1 MAEEQQQEPHK
12 TEQFR
17 FGLIGFYASCAGVA
31 LGAAVAAA
39 GFMWWES
46 VAALVVGSLIT
57 AGSTVGC
64 FLSLTAARR

>member
-1 MAEEQQQEPHK
+1 MAQEQQPQPHK

-39 GFMWWES
+39 GYMWFGSMTALVLGSLVTVGS
-46 VAALVVGSLIT
+46 VA
-57 AGSTVGC
+57 GC
-64 FLSLTAARR
+64 FLSLAAARR

>member
-1 MAEEQQQEPHK
+1 MAEEQQPQPHK